1 MIEPKKRILLVE
13 DEPHLAFN
21 MNFNLQ
27 AEGYDVVPA
36 VDGQIAL
43 QKFAHEGPF
52 DLIILDV
59 MLPEVNGFEVAKNIR
74 EHDDQTQ
81 ILMLTALGKE
91 DDRLRGFE
99 AGADDYV
106 TKPFHLQEF
115 LLRVK
120 RMIKRSQYFHTP
132 TDTSSAEVLRYG
144 PFALNT
150 ELLHLVTPTGQHTLT
165 ALEADVL
172 ARVPFSHVSGW
183 GTERIYNTSNIA
195 FEGLEAEA
203 ILILLSEAGVC
214 ASSGAACSS
223 GSLEP
228 SHVLKA
234 MGIEDRIA
242 HGAIRFS
249 LSRFNAREEIDHVV
263 SILPGLLS
271 RLTVLS
277 TR

>member
-43 QKFAHEGPF
+43 QKFANDGPF

-59 MLPEVNGFEVAKNIR
+59 MLPEVNGFEVAKSIR

-172 ARVPFSHVSGW
+172 REFMQNPKRV
-183 GTERIYNTSNIA
+183 
-195 FEGLEAEA
+195 
-203 ILILLSEAGVC
+203 
-214 ASSGAACSS
+214 
-223 GSLEP
+223 
-228 SHVLKA
+228 
-234 MGIEDRIA
+234 
-242 HGAIRFS
+242 
-249 LSRFNAREEIDHVV
+249 LSRQHLLDTVWGMKGDIETRTVDNFIVRLRRYLEVDPGKPVFLVSVRGRGYRLID
-263 SILPGLLS
+263 G
-271 RLTVLS
+271 
-277 TR
+277 

>member
-43 QKFAHEGPF
+43 QKFANNGPF

-59 MLPEVNGFEVAKNIR
+59 MLPEVNGFDVAKSIR

-132 TDTSSAEVLRYG
+132 AEASSAEVLRCG

-172 ARVPFSHVSGW
+172 REFMQNPKRV
-183 GTERIYNTSNIA
+183 
-195 FEGLEAEA
+195 
-203 ILILLSEAGVC
+203 
-214 ASSGAACSS
+214 
-223 GSLEP
+223 
-228 SHVLKA
+228 
-234 MGIEDRIA
+234 
-242 HGAIRFS
+242 
-249 LSRFNAREEIDHVV
+249 LSRQHLLDTVWGMKGDIETRTVDNFIVRLRRYLEVDPGKPVFLVSVRGRGYRLID
-263 SILPGLLS
+263 S
-271 RLTVLS
+271 
-277 TR
+277 